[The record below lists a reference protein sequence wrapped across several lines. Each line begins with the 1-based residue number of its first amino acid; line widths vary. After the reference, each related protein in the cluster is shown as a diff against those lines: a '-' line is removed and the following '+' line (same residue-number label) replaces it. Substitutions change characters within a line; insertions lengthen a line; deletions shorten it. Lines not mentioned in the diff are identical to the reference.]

1 MSSSR
6 EAERSGKASNGSS
19 KPAATSAVPPPCDL
33 AAEAA
38 VLSAV
43 MLKREVLDV
52 VRDELTVD
60 DFFSFGHR
68 AVFEAIL
75 ALDAIDRE
83 FDVVTV
89 AHQLEA
95 MERLRQIG
103 GTAFLAMLTDAT
115 PSVANVA
122 HHAQIVRKLGQLRR
136 VKDTLERLAI
146 TARMAETR
154 LDVDGFLDHC
164 EKEVLGATHAETN
177 KATAV
182 GIAEMMATAIGNLTK
197 PRAQQKRRGVTTG
210 LIALDEISM
219 GLIPGE
225 LWYVGA
231 RPGVGKTSLAL
242 GFVEVAAAHGHGAV
256 MFSMEMKEPELSER
270 LLISSAGV
278 HGKRLQLGELD
289 EAELTQ
295 VMGAGAKIA
304 RYPMRFDFT
313 PALTPSALRA
323 RLRRH
328 VASIRAKTPAAKLAL
343 VVVDYVQ
350 LMAADRRSKQGN
362 RNEEITEI
370 SRSLKLL
377 ASEFDCALVA
387 LSQLRRPDP
396 RAPFKRPTKDDLRDS
411 GALEAD
417 ADKILMIHRAP
428 DGDPD
433 SNGEAELILDKGRN
447 TGGGKAR
454 VTWVPWCARFENRT
468 QTAFA
473 FTGGGE
479 GTPPDDDE
487 P

>member
-6 EAERSGKASNGSS
+6 EAERAGKAANGSS
-19 KPAATSAVPPPCDL
+19 KPASSAVAPPCDL

-43 MLKREVLDV
+43 MLKRDVLDV
-52 VRDELTVD
+52 VRDELVID
-60 DFFSFGHR
+60 DFFSFSHR
-68 AVFEAIL
+68 AVYEAIL

-89 AHQLEA
+89 AHQLQA
-95 MERLRQIG
+95 MDRLQQIG
-103 GTAFLAMLTDAT
+103 GTAFLGMLTDAT

-122 HHAQIVRKLGQLRR
+122 HHAQIVHRLGQLRR

-146 TARMAETR
+146 TARLAETR

-164 EKEVLGATHAETN
+164 EKEVLGSTHAETN
-177 KATAV
+177 KSSAV

-197 PRAQQKRRGVTTG
+197 PRAQQKRRGITTG
-210 LIALDEISM
+210 LLALDEVSM

-242 GFVEVAAAHGHGAV
+242 GFIEVAAAHGHGAV

-278 HGKRLQLGELD
+278 HGKRLQLGQLD

-313 PALTPSALRA
+313 PALTPSTLRA
-323 RLRRH
+323 RVRRH
-328 VASIRAKTPAAKLAL
+328 LSSIRSKSSAAKLGL

-350 LMAADRRSKQGN
+350 LMGADRKSRTGN
-362 RNEEITEI
+362 RNEDVTEI
-370 SRSLKLL
+370 SRALKLL
-377 ASEFDCALVA
+377 ASEFDCTVVA

-396 RAPFKRPTKDDLRDS
+396 RAPFKRPTKDDLKDS

-417 ADKILMIHRAP
+417 ADKVLLIHRAP

-433 SNGEAELILDKGRN
+433 ANGEAELILDKGRN
-447 TGGGKAR
+447 TGAGKAR

-473 FTGGGE
+473 FTGVGE
-479 GTPPDDDE
+479 GTPPEDDE
-487 P
+487 S